1 MLSSIFRKSFIQ
13 NQAHHMLAVRAPK
26 KKKGAEPAPPTIKDI
41 VNIFKDRTDPVV
53 YPSDMYPPWLM

>member
-1 MLSSIFRKSFIQ
+1 
-13 NQAHHMLAVRAPK
+13 MLAVRATK